1 MLTVQQKFVALFRG
15 LAYLIYKNSEV
26 KELNL

>member
-1 MLTVQQKFVALFRG
+1 MLTVQQKFVALFRR

-26 KELNL
+26 KELDL